1 MVPLVLRNT
10 QVSRDAACACLH
22 PHTCMPRAAP
32 RAVLHA
38 CMQSDL
44 PLPLAPAS
52 TGTHNHLVTS
62 LTSSLQIFMLL
73 CTGWLHQL
81 VGGAEGAAGADA
93 SS

>member
-1 MVPLVLRNT
+1 MQPVLACTHTLACHVPR
-10 QVSRDAACACLH
+10 
-22 PHTCMPRAAP
+22 RA